1 MSKRQ
6 KVLDNERELLK
17 KIKQDGLEDLMLEF
31 DDDMPSELIEAIRE
45 AHDAE
50 VLSERGGSDI
60 PSGQPYRLSD
70 SDDFPFGTY
79 IQNKTGRIISQ
90 HFRMSDEY
98 QIKQDSAFG
107 LMKEMGFTQIFN
119 RDYYGG
125 NTHSCSIV
133 YEKRIGSAI
142 TLVSVANVV
151 RKWLGKQTA
160 KYKSTWGVEIQIYSN
175 DNSDEYQNLIDKFIG
190 LGKKRKHEENN
201 IALVIQT

>member
-1 MSKRQ
+1 MSKRRKQ
-6 KVLDNERELLK
+6 VLDNERVLLK
-17 KIKQDGLEDLMLEF
+17 KIKEDRHSLEDMLLQL
-31 DDDMPSELIEAIRE
+31 DDDTPMELLEAIRE
-45 AHDAE
+45 AHDSE
-50 VLSERGGSDI
+50 VSSGMGNGDA
-60 PSGQPYRLSD
+60 PTGQPYRLSD

-79 IQNKTGRIISQ
+79 IQNKTGKIISQ

-125 NTHSCSIV
+125 NTHGCSIV

-160 KYKSTWGVEIQIYSN
+160 KYKSSWGVEIQIS
-175 DNSDEYQNLIDKFIG
+175 
-190 LGKKRKHEENN
+190 
-201 IALVIQT
+201 